1 MYHIV
6 EYIIEINSLNY
17 KKQCKYIKNKLL
29 SLKSCDISRII
40 FFKKLQ
46 VKLYR
51 LPDYLVEFKDE
62 IDEKKHLIFGMSC
75 TIIVIVMIMIGV
87 LWG

>member
-29 SLKSCDISRII
+29 SPK
-40 FFKKLQ
+40 
-46 VKLYR
+46 
-51 LPDYLVEFKDE
+51 
-62 IDEKKHLIFGMSC
+62 MSKMSK
-75 TIIVIVMIMIGV
+75 IKN
-87 LWG
+87 